1 MTRKLSYIVE
11 VETRKPIDGTNL
23 ARFTFKGSEA
33 EVVAP
38 AEAFSPSDLAVFI
51 EDGSILPKGDK
62 RYGGVEMVSGIK
74 VEGVQSNG
82 LLLSLGN
89 FVGKEIL
96 VSTRP
101 ATLAD
106 VVADDGEPVTQE
118 DIEGMEVADLHFF
131 KQEGGKTVRVEV
143 KEGSDITELLGIKEG

>member
-1 MTRKLSYIVE
+1 MRKLATIVE
-11 VETRKPIDGTNL
+11 IESADPIENTEAAFFSLKGRKERP
-23 ARFTFKGSEA
+23 
-33 EVVAP
+33 VAS
-38 AEAFSPSDLAVFI
+38 ANAFSPSDLAIYI
-51 EDGSILPKGDK
+51 EDGSLLPKGDN

-106 VVADDGEPVTQE
+106 VVADDGEPLTQE

-131 KQEGGKTVRVEV
+131 KQEDGKTVRVEV
-143 KEGSDITELLGIKEG
+143 REGTDLTELLGIKEG

>member
-1 MTRKLSYIVE
+1 MRKLATIVE
-11 VETRKPIDGTNL
+11 IESADPIENTEAAFFSLKGRKERAI
-23 ARFTFKGSEA
+23 
-33 EVVAP
+33 AP
-38 AEAFSPSDLAVFI
+38 RAYFEPSDLAVYI
-51 EDGSILPKGDK
+51 EDGSILPKGDN

-143 KEGSDITELLGIKEG
+143 REGTDLTELLGIKEG